1 VDESVTLL
9 AAFGA
14 GLLSFIS
21 PCVLPF
27 LPTYVSSVSGPP
39 PGAPALR
46 RLATAGAFVLGAS
59 IVFIALGASAGA
71 AGPFLAGRLTLL
83 GRVAGLI
90 VALFGL
96 RALGIVRLQGVGDGA
111 RRAWS
116 PLRGAGA
123 AGLTGAA
130 FAVGWTPCIGP
141 ILAGVVALA
150 GTLDAAGPGATV
162 LAAYAAGLAVPF
174 VAVAIACGPL
184 LRASASLRRAWRPIE
199 IAAGVLLVALGML
212 FFTDRFSLV
221 AGWLAL

>member
-1 VDESVTLL
+1 VDERVTLL

-39 PGAPALR
+39 PGMPALR
-46 RLATAGAFVLGAS
+46 RLAAAGAFVLGFS
-59 IVFIALGASAGA
+59 IVYVALGAAAGV

-83 GRVAGLI
+83 GRVAGAI

-96 RALGIVRLQGVGDGA
+96 RALGVLRVRTRGGGRKDGA
-111 RRAWS
+111 PAWRA
-116 PLRGAGA
+116 AAA
-123 AGLTGAA
+123 AGLTGTA

-150 GTLDAAGPGATV
+150 GALEAGGPGAA
-162 LAAYAAGLAVPF
+162 LLLAYAAGLAVPF
-174 VAVAIACGPL
+174 ILVAVAVPPATFG
-184 LRASASLRRAWRPIE
+184 RAWRPIE
-199 IAAGVLLVALGML
+199 ITAGVLLVALGVL
-212 FFTDRFSLV
+212 FFTDRFTLL